1 VQGGVES
8 MNVTFDKGMANIEK
22 CFKKFKDNLLYIRK
36 EFVKQI
42 DYYEQINDKMKLH
55 HDTLLK
61 LNYQQHSARESVKRA
76 ISSEIL
82 VLNVGGF

>member
-1 VQGGVES
+1 

-42 DYYEQINDKMKLH
+42 DYYELINEKLKLH
-55 HDTLLK
+55 HETLVK
-61 LNYQQHSARESVKRA
+61 LNY
-76 ISSEIL
+76 
-82 VLNVGGF
+82 